1 MRWMQCHIKLAE
13 CITLTSNWEHGHREV
28 KTAQLSNA
36 VHWEYH
42 LQLQYHAEL
51 IMCKEVWLPNLT
63 LGNEAVQC
71 ITHHSESVFN
81 FSTGCET
88 WCDET
93 GAERLPAA
101 ETQRDFLWSWRLL
114 MEGAIQVYA
123 SDALN
128 LSCAVKKKIFS
139 LKCNLLQWRFIFNRY
154 NNAHFSGMNSNGYSK
169 GCCAWSTGSV
179 RSHGWPW
186 VSSQLLLLSSSGWA

>member
-1 MRWMQCHIKLAE
+1 M
-13 CITLTSNWEHGHREV
+13 
-28 KTAQLSNA
+28 
-36 VHWEYH
+36 
-42 LQLQYHAEL
+42 
-51 IMCKEVWLPNLT
+51 
-63 LGNEAVQC
+63 QC

-128 LSCAVKKKIFS
+128 LSCAVKKKNYCIDLQSQMQFTTVKVHFQQIQQRTFFRHE
-139 LKCNLLQWRFIFNRY
+139 LKWIQ
-154 NNAHFSGMNSNGYSK
+154 
-169 GCCAWSTGSV
+169 
-179 RSHGWPW
+179 
-186 VSSQLLLLSSSGWA
+186 